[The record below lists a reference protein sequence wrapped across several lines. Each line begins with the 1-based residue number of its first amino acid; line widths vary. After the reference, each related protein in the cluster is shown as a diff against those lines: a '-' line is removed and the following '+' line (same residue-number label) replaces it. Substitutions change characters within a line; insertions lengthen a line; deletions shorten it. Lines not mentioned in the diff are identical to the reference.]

1 MPAFLRIPV
10 FLIHGNTANNE
21 DSASM
26 EIIIS
31 LDIIQS
37 YLRLI
42 SQFVYSRQ
50 NISLAFCH
58 A

>member
-1 MPAFLRIPV
+1 MPTFLRIPV
-10 FLIHGNTANNE
+10 IYMEATAKNE

-31 LDIIQS
+31 LDKIQS

-42 SQFVYSRQ
+42 SQFVYFRQ
-50 NISLAFCH
+50 NISIAFCH